1 MEGIG
6 FIMLWG
12 YTPAINVFCSV
23 ENIDIL
29 KDDKEINILISETG
43 VDARHIMKSLC
54 DILPIEN
61 QR

>member
-1 MEGIG
+1 MEGLG

-23 ENIDIL
+23 ENIDIQ

-43 VDARHIMKSLC
+43 GDARHIMKSLC